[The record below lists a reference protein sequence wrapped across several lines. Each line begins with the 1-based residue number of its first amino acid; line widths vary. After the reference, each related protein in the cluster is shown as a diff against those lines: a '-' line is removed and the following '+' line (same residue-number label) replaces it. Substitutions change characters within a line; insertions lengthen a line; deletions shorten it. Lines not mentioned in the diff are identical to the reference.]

1 MLFNLIYPQKNSLK
15 IDLLSKNYHQSEQ
28 LTLLITPVIKLIFR
42 HFWTKVIHRIGLKE
56 LFLLFIIR
64 RIPYGSKCPAKH
76 ILLCYAKIV
85 SKLFMLFYLA
95 QFVKYAMHSYLRKA
109 STDLSRSVSISSF
122 SQLNNINL
130 FKNLN
135 KYDFQ
140 VSSYYMYLTHPLN
153 L

>member
-1 MLFNLIYPQKNSLK
+1 
-15 IDLLSKNYHQSEQ
+15 
-28 LTLLITPVIKLIFR
+28 
-42 HFWTKVIHRIGLKE
+42 
-56 LFLLFIIR
+56 
-64 RIPYGSKCPAKH
+64 
-76 ILLCYAKIV
+76 
-85 SKLFMLFYLA
+85 
-95 QFVKYAMHSYLRKA
+95 MHSYLRKA